1 MLQRERDKS
10 INWSYEETKITTVWR
25 VSLRKG
31 SIGSQLEFVIKFTR
45 KDEHQLMKQGEFW
58 TLIIT

>member
-45 KDEHQLMKQGEFW
+45 KDEHQLMKQ
-58 TLIIT
+58 

>member
-31 SIGSQLEFVIKFTR
+31 SIGCQLEFVIKFTR
-45 KDEHQLMKQGEFW
+45 KDEHQLMKQ
-58 TLIIT
+58 